1 MLPTEPERQ
10 HKTCFLEICTGV
22 PAPHHTD
29 IVTRACMRDAP
40 RQPVSYAQQN
50 TVHKLVPSLQYAF
63 LGNVDDFDQ
72 FSSFTPILWQLQYE
86 HQRK

>member
-1 MLPTEPERQ
+1 
-10 HKTCFLEICTGV
+10 
-22 PAPHHTD
+22 
-29 IVTRACMRDAP
+29 MRDAL